1 MFAKNRINRANSF
14 DYVNIFVLSL
24 IALVTIIPFYFVVI
38 LSFADIGA
46 LGRSKFYLLPISFD
60 ITPYRMLFLN
70 NNVSNGMLVSIA
82 NVVVGTALCM
92 VITMT
97 AAYSLSKKT
106 LPFRG
111 FILKAIILT
120 MFFGGGL
127 IPYYLTVKS
136 LGMVDSFLVLI
147 IPNAI
152 NTFFLIIIKNYF
164 QTIPESM
171 EESAKIDGANDIVIF
186 IKIIIPIAM
195 PFMATFVL
203 FYAVDHWNDWWT
215 AMLFISNVRL
225 RPLQNVL
232 RDALSNLNN
241 IASETGRLQA
251 MEGKMA
257 NTQSVRM
264 ALVVITTLPILLVYP
279 FVQKYFVKGILI
291 GSMKG

>member
-1 MFAKNRINRANSF
+1 
-14 DYVNIFVLSL
+14 
-24 IALVTIIPFYFVVI
+24 
-38 LSFADIGA
+38 
-46 LGRSKFYLLPISFD
+46 
-60 ITPYRMLFLN
+60 MLFLN